1 MWICKANQ
9 QIHQKQKRWFEAVKG
24 GEHAICVPPSYSS
37 QKSSISRSISSVGI
51 SVASIMVLPVFS
63 K

>member
-9 QIHQKQKRWFEAVKG
+9 QIHQKQKRWFDVAMG
-24 GEHAICVPPSYSS
+24 GEHAICVPQYYSS